1 MRRANSTAISVLL
14 AVFLMTAAFAMV
26 PRQAFA
32 QDPQPEDLP
41 IGRYVADARVQFPK
55 FKQDPGVSGALG
67 VATDNLPTRG
77 FGYALG
83 AHWYPLRIGVIT
95 FGIGGEISK
104 SGRNKTKN
112 TGTDAAPVKVAVNT
126 SFSAVSPQ
134 ISFNFGARDGWSYI
148 SGGLGW
154 ATLTTQL
161 VEQPLPAPESGTK
174 TINYG
179 GGARWFSRKHLA
191 ATFDIRFYA
200 VNPQLATATRPA
212 FPRMTIM
219 TMSGGISL
227 R

>member
-126 SFSAVSPQ
+126 S
-134 ISFNFGARDGWSYI
+134 
-148 SGGLGW
+148 
-154 ATLTTQL
+154 
-161 VEQPLPAPESGTK
+161 
-174 TINYG
+174 
-179 GGARWFSRKHLA
+179 
-191 ATFDIRFYA
+191 
-200 VNPQLATATRPA
+200 
-212 FPRMTIM
+212 
-219 TMSGGISL
+219 
-227 R
+227 